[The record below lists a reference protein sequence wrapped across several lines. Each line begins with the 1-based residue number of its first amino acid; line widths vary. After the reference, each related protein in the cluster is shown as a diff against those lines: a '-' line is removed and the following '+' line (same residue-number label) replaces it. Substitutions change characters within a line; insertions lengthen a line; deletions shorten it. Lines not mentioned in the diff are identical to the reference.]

1 MNEWF
6 KKFKET
12 IKTKWAKWTV
22 LQKAI
27 VSGIILVVIV
37 AFVLMARMSSR
48 PTSVKLFS
56 APVTDEQERNA
67 ILTRLDEDSRT
78 HAYVSSDNFIYV
90 ENEAIAKKYRSQLI
104 LEGLAPSKMDAFKLF
119 DITRWSRTEFDD
131 TVNWK
136 RSMESL
142 VKSHLESLDGIM
154 RAEVVLTLPEEAIF
168 ESNQNP
174 TTASVIL
181 YSRGG
186 SNILEDKKQIKGI
199 QNLIKKAVEGLKD
212 ENISIVDGVTGNE
225 VNDFEGMAESDR
237 LSNIEKEK
245 RIILKL
251 ETEYASRVL
260 KALQVTFGD
269 KRVKIA
275 NMKIDMN
282 TSKRTTNSKSIL
294 PTTLKPDNP
303 NTPYDDSEIVEK
315 IVVSEETVTKTY
327 TGTGYNPEGPAKSD
341 GNNPPVYSDMS
352 NVIGKSEENAAK
364 KNYAFGEK
372 TVTEDTSPQI
382 DRVTVAV
389 NIDGRWELDYS
400 ENNLPILEKGH
411 LRRTY
416 TPISEEELKNATA
429 LVQGAVGYTKARGD
443 NVVVTNIP
451 FDRDDEH
458 NAEDL
463 AYMAKL
469 QRNRTIMFS
478 LIGIAVILI
487 AFIAFRI
494 ISREIE
500 KRRRLAE
507 EARIREQEEARQR
520 ALMEAQQQGME
531 VTMSVEERKR
541 AELQENAIAMAK
553 EHPEDVA
560 MLIRTW
566 LMEE

>member
-6 KKFKET
+6 KKSTET
-12 IKTKWAKWTV
+12 IKTKWGKWTV
-22 LQKAI
+22 LQKVIAG
-27 VSGIILVVIV
+27 GIILAVVV
-37 AFVLMARMSSR
+37 AIVLMARMSSR
-48 PTSVKLFS
+48 PTAVKLFS
-56 APVTDEQERNA
+56 APVNDEQERSA

-78 HAYVSSDNFIYV
+78 HAYVSSDNYIYV

-104 LEGLAPSKMDAFKLF
+104 AEGLAPSRMDSFALF
-119 DITRWSRTEFDD
+119 DVTRWSRTQFDNQ
-131 TVNWK
+131 VNWK

-154 RAEVVLTLPEEAIF
+154 RAEVVLTLPEESLF
-168 ESNQNP
+168 SSNQNP

-181 YSRGG
+181 FSRGG

-199 QNLIKKAVEGLKD
+199 QNLIMRGVEGLKA
-212 ENISIVDGVTGNE
+212 ENISIVDGATGQE
-225 VNDFEGMAESDR
+225 INDFEGMAESDR

-269 KRVKIA
+269 KRVQIA

-282 TSKRTTNSKSIL
+282 TSKRTTTSKQIL
-294 PTTLKPDNP
+294 PTVLREDNP

-315 IVVSEETVTKTY
+315 IVVSEETINKSF
-327 TGTGYNPEGPAKSD
+327 TGTGYNPEGPA
-341 GNNPPVYSDMS
+341 GVEGQNPPVYSDMS
-352 NVIGKSEENAAK
+352 NVIGKSEEVAAK

-372 TVTEDTSPQI
+372 NVSEDTSPQI
-382 DRVTVAV
+382 DRVTISV
-389 NIDGRWELDYS
+389 NIDGRWELEYS
-400 ENNLPILEKGH
+400 EKNLPILERGH
-411 LRRTY
+411 LRRKY
-416 TPISEEELKNATA
+416 TPVSEEELKNAVA

-451 FDRDDEH
+451 FDRSEEH
-458 NAEDL
+458 NAEDM
-463 AYMAKL
+463 AFIAKL

-478 LIGIAVILI
+478 LVGIAVILI

-500 KRRRLAE
+500 KRRRLA
-507 EARIREQEEARQR
+507 
-520 ALMEAQQQGME
+520 
-531 VTMSVEERKR
+531 
-541 AELQENAIAMAK
+541 
-553 EHPEDVA
+553 
-560 MLIRTW
+560 
-566 LMEE
+566 